1 MRKTMFFKMA
11 AGNLKKNR
19 QVYLPFILTLTGM
32 AAIFDIMG
40 ALAVS
45 PALDFM
51 LGGGFMREILLMG
64 ERIVGIFSLIF
75 LFYTNSFLLK
85 RRKKEF
91 GLYHILGM
99 EKRHVALILVLE
111 LFYTVLLGLGL
122 GLLAGTVFYKAV
134 LLLLCR
140 ILHAPR
146 ILGFE
151 FSVSAFTETVVLF
164 GMVFF
169 LLAIYGV
176 RQIFRSETTELLK
189 SNQTAEREPK
199 NRWFLVLVG
208 LVSLGAGYY
217 LAVTIESPLGAI
229 AYFFLA
235 VVLVIIGT
243 YCLFTAGSIFIL
255 KMLKKN
261 KGYYY
266 QSRHFTSVSGMLYRM
281 KQNAAGLANICIMS
295 TAVILI
301 VSTTTCLYFG
311 MDDLLRTRF
320 PRNVQVTASGVTEEE
335 ITELEQLTA
344 DAAAQY
350 GLSIQDNEE
359 NYRYRNFY
367 AQRNEKTFTYDPNG
381 GLGSAVAI
389 YCLSL
394 DDFNRI
400 TGQNLTLGQGE
411 IFYDSVYGKAEKA
424 LEGTLTIQGK
434 EWKMMGAV
442 TGLDSV
448 KAQRVMMGSIYYLI
462 FPDQASIEELTGEIV
477 TNGTWNYFMGID
489 LDGDSKTQAEM
500 ETALSSLLAEKDW
513 GSLVY
518 IEGTASS
525 RENFYSLYGGIFF
538 VGIFLGFLFLMATVL
553 IIYYKQVSEGYED
566 HDRFVIMQKVGMDK
580 REVRRTIN
588 SQVKTVFLLPVLAAG
603 VHMVFAYP
611 MMSKILL
618 LMNLG
623 NQKIFL
629 IGVLLTFFIF
639 LAFYGLVY
647 FFTARTYY
655 RLVRW

>member
-217 LAVTIESPLGAI
+217 LAVTHRVALGR
-229 AYFFLA
+229 YRLFLP
-235 VVLVIIGT
+235 GGG
-243 YCLFTAGSIFIL
+243 AGHHRNLLSFHGR
-255 KMLKKN
+255 K
-261 KGYYY
+261 
-266 QSRHFTSVSGMLYRM
+266 HLYTE
-281 KQNAAGLANICIMS
+281 NAEKEQRLLLSEPPFYERFRYALPNEAECGRACEHLYHVHGGDPHCIH
-295 TAVILI
+295 
-301 VSTTTCLYFG
+301 
-311 MDDLLRTRF
+311 DDLPLLRNGRPFKDPF
-320 PRNVQVTASGVTEEE
+320 PEKCPGDSQRGDGRRDHGTG
-335 ITELEQLTA
+335 TA
-344 DAAAQY
+344 D
-350 GLSIQDNEE
+350 
-359 NYRYRNFY
+359 
-367 AQRNEKTFTYDPNG
+367 
-381 GLGSAVAI
+381 
-389 YCLSL
+389 C
-394 DDFNRI
+394 
-400 TGQNLTLGQGE
+400 
-411 IFYDSVYGKAEKA
+411 
-424 LEGTLTIQGK
+424 
-434 EWKMMGAV
+434 
-442 TGLDSV
+442 
-448 KAQRVMMGSIYYLI
+448 
-462 FPDQASIEELTGEIV
+462 
-477 TNGTWNYFMGID
+477 
-489 LDGDSKTQAEM
+489 
-500 ETALSSLLAEKDW
+500 
-513 GSLVY
+513 
-518 IEGTASS
+518 
-525 RENFYSLYGGIFF
+525 
-538 VGIFLGFLFLMATVL
+538 
-553 IIYYKQVSEGYED
+553 
-566 HDRFVIMQKVGMDK
+566 
-580 REVRRTIN
+580 
-588 SQVKTVFLLPVLAAG
+588 
-603 VHMVFAYP
+603 
-611 MMSKILL
+611 
-618 LMNLG
+618 
-623 NQKIFL
+623 
-629 IGVLLTFFIF
+629 
-639 LAFYGLVY
+639 
-647 FFTARTYY
+647 
-655 RLVRW
+655 

>member
-1 MRKTMFFKMA
+1 
-11 AGNLKKNR
+11 
-19 QVYLPFILTLTGM
+19 M

-151 FSVSAFTETVVLF
+151 FSVSAFTGDGGAFRNGLF
-164 GMVFF
+164 SAGHRWRAPD
-169 LLAIYGV
+169 LSAL
-176 RQIFRSETTELLK
+176 RPRSFLK

-208 LVSLGAGYY
+208 LVSPGSRLLSGGDHRVA
-217 LAVTIESPLGAI
+217 LGAI

-295 TAVILI
+295 TADDPHI
-301 VSTTTCLYFG
+301 VSTSGLP
-311 MDDLLRTRF
+311 LLREWT
-320 PRNVQVTASGVTEEE
+320 
-335 ITELEQLTA
+335 
-344 DAAAQY
+344 
-350 GLSIQDNEE
+350 
-359 NYRYRNFY
+359 
-367 AQRNEKTFTYDPNG
+367 TFRGP
-381 GLGSAVAI
+381 V
-389 YCLSL
+389 
-394 DDFNRI
+394 
-400 TGQNLTLGQGE
+400 
-411 IFYDSVYGKAEKA
+411 
-424 LEGTLTIQGK
+424 
-434 EWKMMGAV
+434 
-442 TGLDSV
+442 
-448 KAQRVMMGSIYYLI
+448 
-462 FPDQASIEELTGEIV
+462 
-477 TNGTWNYFMGID
+477 
-489 LDGDSKTQAEM
+489 
-500 ETALSSLLAEKDW
+500 
-513 GSLVY
+513 
-518 IEGTASS
+518 S
-525 RENFYSLYGGIFF
+525 RE
-538 VGIFLGFLFLMATVL
+538 
-553 IIYYKQVSEGYED
+553 
-566 HDRFVIMQKVGMDK
+566 
-580 REVRRTIN
+580 
-588 SQVKTVFLLPVLAAG
+588 
-603 VHMVFAYP
+603 
-611 MMSKILL
+611 MS
-618 LMNLG
+618 
-623 NQKIFL
+623 
-629 IGVLLTFFIF
+629 
-639 LAFYGLVY
+639 
-647 FFTARTYY
+647 R
-655 RLVRW
+655 

>member
-169 LLAIYGV
+169 LLAIHGV

-199 NRWFLVLVG
+199 KP
-208 LVSLGAGYY
+208 LVSRSCGSCLPGSRLLSGGDHRVAPGRYRLFLPGGGAGHHRN
-217 LAVTIESPLGAI
+217 LLSFHGR
-229 AYFFLA
+229 
-235 VVLVIIGT
+235 
-243 YCLFTAGSIFIL
+243 
-255 KMLKKN
+255 K
-261 KGYYY
+261 
-266 QSRHFTSVSGMLYRM
+266 HLYTE
-281 KQNAAGLANICIMS
+281 NAEKEQRLLLSEPPFYERFRYALPNEAECGRACEHLYHVHGGDPHCIH
-295 TAVILI
+295 
-301 VSTTTCLYFG
+301 
-311 MDDLLRTRF
+311 DDLPLLRNGRPFKDPF
-320 PRNVQVTASGVTEEE
+320 PEKCPGDSQRGDRRRDHGTG
-335 ITELEQLTA
+335 TA
-344 DAAAQY
+344 D
-350 GLSIQDNEE
+350 
-359 NYRYRNFY
+359 
-367 AQRNEKTFTYDPNG
+367 
-381 GLGSAVAI
+381 
-389 YCLSL
+389 C
-394 DDFNRI
+394 
-400 TGQNLTLGQGE
+400 
-411 IFYDSVYGKAEKA
+411 
-424 LEGTLTIQGK
+424 
-434 EWKMMGAV
+434 
-442 TGLDSV
+442 
-448 KAQRVMMGSIYYLI
+448 
-462 FPDQASIEELTGEIV
+462 
-477 TNGTWNYFMGID
+477 
-489 LDGDSKTQAEM
+489 
-500 ETALSSLLAEKDW
+500 
-513 GSLVY
+513 
-518 IEGTASS
+518 
-525 RENFYSLYGGIFF
+525 
-538 VGIFLGFLFLMATVL
+538 
-553 IIYYKQVSEGYED
+553 
-566 HDRFVIMQKVGMDK
+566 
-580 REVRRTIN
+580 
-588 SQVKTVFLLPVLAAG
+588 
-603 VHMVFAYP
+603 
-611 MMSKILL
+611 
-618 LMNLG
+618 
-623 NQKIFL
+623 
-629 IGVLLTFFIF
+629 
-639 LAFYGLVY
+639 
-647 FFTARTYY
+647 
-655 RLVRW
+655 

>member
-1 MRKTMFFKMA
+1 MESRLKPLAEKLEIQSLLDKYPYEVSGGQKQRA
-11 AGNLKKNR
+11 AAARALITQPKLLLADEPTGALDSRASGKLLELFDRVNEEGQTILMVTHSVR
-19 QVYLPFILTLTGM
+19 AAAHAGRVLFILTLTGM

-85 RRKKEF
+85 QQKKEF

-266 QSRHFTSVSGMLYRM
+266 QSRHFTSVSGMLLPNEAECGRACEHLYHVH
-281 KQNAAGLANICIMS
+281 GGDPHCIH
-295 TAVILI
+295 
-301 VSTTTCLYFG
+301 
-311 MDDLLRTRF
+311 DDLPL
-320 PRNVQVTASGVTEEE
+320 
-335 ITELEQLTA
+335 
-344 DAAAQY
+344 
-350 GLSIQDNEE
+350 LSEWT
-359 NYRYRNFY
+359 
-367 AQRNEKTFTYDPNG
+367 TF
-381 GLGSAVAI
+381 
-389 YCLSL
+389 
-394 DDFNRI
+394 
-400 TGQNLTLGQGE
+400 
-411 IFYDSVYGKAEKA
+411 
-424 LEGTLTIQGK
+424 
-434 EWKMMGAV
+434 
-442 TGLDSV
+442 
-448 KAQRVMMGSIYYLI
+448 
-462 FPDQASIEELTGEIV
+462 
-477 TNGTWNYFMGID
+477 
-489 LDGDSKTQAEM
+489 
-500 ETALSSLLAEKDW
+500 
-513 GSLVY
+513 
-518 IEGTASS
+518 
-525 RENFYSLYGGIFF
+525 
-538 VGIFLGFLFLMATVL
+538 
-553 IIYYKQVSEGYED
+553 
-566 HDRFVIMQKVGMDK
+566 
-580 REVRRTIN
+580 
-588 SQVKTVFLLPVLAAG
+588 
-603 VHMVFAYP
+603 
-611 MMSKILL
+611 
-618 LMNLG
+618 
-623 NQKIFL
+623 
-629 IGVLLTFFIF
+629 
-639 LAFYGLVY
+639 
-647 FFTARTYY
+647 
-655 RLVRW
+655 